1 MPSVNLYLKKFWLF
15 FFKASILVAF
25 MEEWRFG
32 GSLPNWTEV
41 CLPNTCSKANFLTQD
56 CGERKYSIY
65 CKAPSKEYGQLMLR
79 RHKLPDGFQGSVLKT
94 VRECGGGEVTECVVH
109 SYTVLCL
116 VDSEVI
122 GWSFKNLN
130 HRSSG
135 FNQSGV
141 YMLVVSMQLT
151 SFRW

>member
-1 MPSVNLYLKKFWLF
+1 MS
-15 FFKASILVAF
+15 
-25 MEEWRFG
+25 
-32 GSLPNWTEV
+32 
-41 CLPNTCSKANFLTQD
+41 SKANLLTSD

-122 GWSFKNLN
+122 G
-130 HRSSG
+130 
-135 FNQSGV
+135 
-141 YMLVVSMQLT
+141 
-151 SFRW
+151 